1 MLQNIIHSQDGN
13 SDRRKFIYGF
23 GVLSFFG
30 AIAAVTG
37 LRFHSKPTVISCTPD
52 HQVKMI
58 KMLTREGKLVEIDAA
73 LLTASKEKITDKELQ
88 NWIQK

>member
-1 MLQNIIHSQDGN
+1 MLQNEIHSQDGN

-30 AIAAVTG
+30 AIAAATG
-37 LRFHSKPTVISCTPD
+37 LRFHSKPTAISCSPG
-52 HQVKMI
+52 HAVKMI
-58 KMLTREGKLVEIDAA
+58 KMLTQDGKLVEIDAE
-73 LLTASKEKITDKELQ
+73 LRTASKEKITDKELQ